1 MAEYC
6 EKCGEELEPDEE
18 NEEICKNCKIAQQT
32 QNEYKKDEEY
42 IDPGIT

>member
-6 EKCGEELEPDEE
+6 EICGEELDPDDEDG
-18 NEEICKNCKIAQQT
+18 ICKNCKKSQGEEE
-32 QNEYKKDEEY
+32 EYKKDEDY